1 MTEMRD
7 VVIRTASE
15 SQRERLRLTFG
26 ADADRYDRVRPAY
39 PARLFDDLAELACIG
54 SGCRVLEIGPG
65 TGQATIPIA
74 ERGCQLT
81 AVELS
86 ADLVAVAQRKLSAFS
101 NVRIAVAAFE
111 DWPLPVEPFDA
122 VVSATAF
129 HWIDPALRVT
139 KAADALRPG
148 GVLATIDTHH
158 VAGGSAHL
166 FVEVQDCYERWD
178 PATPAGL
185 RLSPADDIPSSG
197 EELDRSDRFATSVF
211 RRYEWEV
218 IYSTAKYCDLLRTYS
233 GHIAMEPAA
242 REGLLDCIGDL
253 IDSRYGGRITKR
265 YLTELRV
272 AETR

>member
-1 MTEMRD
+1 MTHAEL
-7 VVIRTASE
+7 RTAASD
-15 SQRERLRLTFG
+15 RHRLRLTFG
-26 ADADRYDRVRPAY
+26 VDAERYDRVRPAY
-39 PARLFDDLAELACIG
+39 PAKLFDDLAELACIG
-54 SGCRVLEIGPG
+54 PGCRVLEIGLG

-81 AVELS
+81 GVELS
-86 ADLVAVAQRKLSAFS
+86 PELAAVAQRKLAAFS
-101 NVRIAVAAFE
+101 NASIVVAAFE

-129 HWIDPALRVT
+129 HWIDPAVRVT

-158 VAGGSAHL
+158 VAGGSADF

-185 RLSPADDIPSSG
+185 RLSRADDIPSSS
-197 EELDRSDRFATSVF
+197 EELDRSGRFAAAAF

-218 IYSTAKYCDLLRTYS
+218 PYSTVEYCDLLRTYS
-233 GHIAMEPAA
+233 GHIALESAA

-253 IDSRYGGRITKR
+253 IDTRYGSRITKR
-265 YLTELRV
+265 YLTELRL
-272 AETR
+272 AERR

>member
-1 MTEMRD
+1 MALELM
-7 VVIRTASE
+7 AG

-26 ADADRYDRVRPAY
+26 VDAERYDRVRPAY

-54 SGCRVLEIGPG
+54 PGCRVLEIGPG

-86 ADLVAVAQRKLSAFS
+86 ADLVAVAQGRLSAFP
-101 NVRIAVAAFE
+101 NLRIAVAAFE

-158 VAGGSAHL
+158 VAGGSADL

-178 PATPAGL
+178 SATPAGL
-185 RLSPADDIPSSG
+185 RLSRADDIPSSS
-197 EELDRSDRFATSVF
+197 EELDRSGRFGATAF
-211 RRYEWEV
+211 RRYEWEADH
-218 IYSTAKYCDLLRTYS
+218 STAEYRDLLLTYS